1 MVIINCWLNDGLRFM
16 VGVESIE
23 ECSDSVVDLEAGLVV
38 DLVAGSVVDLVQ
50 A

>member
-1 MVIINCWLNDGLRFM
+1 MVIIKCWLNDELRLV

-23 ECSDSVVDLEAGLVV
+23 ECSDLVVDLEAGLMV